1 MSIKLLFQSF
11 IAALLLTACGT
22 EKFHNEGEVEAVD
35 PLVQSHIID
44 GQTINDPTT
53 KASRSVVA
61 VELLNSNRQIIAYCT
76 GVLIGKN
83 TVLTSAHCL
92 TGPTVP
98 GVENFNIVFATQTKS
113 KGIHIRRL
121 GYAFNV
127 HPQYNTETK
136 GWALENGKYLDI
148 ELHPQLIKSADI
160 LYLPQND
167 HDLAVLVF
175 KGLLP
180 NGFDSVAIDT
190 ESAADYSGKSIY
202 VYGFGRAVDYLDPKG
217 KFDTSAGQLRKG
229 VMTVD
234 TNFHKYSD
242 RYFTSK
248 TSKNSLCQGDS
259 GGPQFLHEN
268 GVLKVIGIN
277 SAVASDEDSVRIDES
292 IIKGNYLSCRGRGLV
307 AKVST
312 AAIWIKQTEKLILQD
327 MK

>member
-1 MSIKLLFQSF
+1 MSIKPVVQFLTTV
-11 IAALLLTACGT
+11 LLLTACGT
-22 EKFHNEGEVEAVD
+22 EKFQNKGEVAAVD

-44 GQTINDPTT
+44 GQVITDPTT

-61 VELLNSNRQIIAYCT
+61 VELLDSNRQIITYCT

-83 TVLTSAHCL
+83 TVLTAAHCL
-92 TGPTVP
+92 SGPTVP

-113 KGIHIRRL
+113 KGMPIRRL

-136 GWALENGKYLDI
+136 GWVLENGKYLDI
-148 ELHPQLIKSADI
+148 ELHPQLKKNTDI
-160 LYLPQND
+160 QYFPQND

-180 NGFDSVAIDT
+180 NGFAPVAIDADST
-190 ESAADYSGKSIY
+190 ADYSGKLIY

-229 VMTVD
+229 VITVD

-259 GGPQFLHEN
+259 GGPQFLHED

-277 SAVASDEDSVRIDES
+277 SAVAADEDSVRIDES
-292 IIKGNYLSCRGRGLV
+292 IIKGNYISCRGRAQV
-307 AKVST
+307 AKV
-312 AAIWIKQTEKLILQD
+312 AAAAAWIKNTEKQILQD